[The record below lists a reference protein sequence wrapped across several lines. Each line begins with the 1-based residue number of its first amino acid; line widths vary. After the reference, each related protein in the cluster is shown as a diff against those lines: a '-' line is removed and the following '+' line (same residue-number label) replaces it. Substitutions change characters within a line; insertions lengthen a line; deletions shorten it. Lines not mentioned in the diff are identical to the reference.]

1 MYSVTRRANSFSW
14 TAVLMLVS
22 ALAAGTAYAW
32 KPSAGN
38 GEAAIASPP
47 QDVTRIESRLSLLE
61 QRFYSIET
69 SIRSLE
75 QQSRLSSAASGRTTR
90 DPEISLLRTEVETLR
105 RRLAELECGL
115 AKVDERTLN
124 ATARDAR
131 RRSTGATTDPCRL
144 NPDTPLRLPL
154 RP

>member
-1 MYSVTRRANSFSW
+1 MYSATRRANSFW
-14 TAVLMLVS
+14 WAAVLMLVS

-38 GEAAIASPP
+38 GEAAIASP

-90 DPEISLLRTEVETLR
+90 DPDVSLLRAEVETLR

-115 AKVDERTLN
+115 AKVDERSLS

-131 RRSTGATTDPCRL
+131 RKSTGATTDPCRL
-144 NPDTPLRLPL
+144 NPDTPLRLPS